1 MITILHRGDM
11 PKWLQYYIG
20 GGYAQMIT
28 ILHGGGVSRDPKKWL
43 RNMCMTPNLVWYVFP
58 FLLFFDVRCYFPL
71 LAFLPST
78 SNIVTLQCT
87 REPFSGTWSIDGNRI
102 IASYT
107 MMAIAIQA
115 MMANLTSHPNPQ
127 LLHFFLLPI
136 VPFFK
141 KDFLLLDLF
150 FTRKSTY
157 LYIFYQYPKQGPCLS
172 GLWG

>member
-1 MITILHRGDM
+1 MI
-11 PKWLQYYIG
+11 
-20 GGYAQMIT
+20 
-28 ILHGGGVSRDPKKWL
+28 
-43 RNMCMTPNLVWYVFP
+43 YVFP
-58 FLLFFDVRCYFPL
+58 FLLFFDVWCYFPL

-172 GLWG
+172 GVWG